1 MKLEKLL
8 VCEFITAGGLS
19 DTSLSDAPFSESLA
33 IEGKLMRDAL
43 LRDLC
48 ELKQYQL
55 ISMHDERLLPSVY
68 ASKSITVEAG
78 DFKKVFKKVI
88 KQVDFVWLIAPETD
102 GLLIELTELCLAAE
116 DKKDG
121 SIFLGCGYDAT
132 LIGTSKTLS
141 FEALQDAGINT
152 LPVFAG
158 EDLMQ
163 QACFDELVQLH
174 VQMWVAKP
182 EDGAGCDGIRLF
194 DSLCAARLWLQ
205 KDEQYLHYLIQPF
218 QAGIAASFSLICH
231 NGRGWLLSC
240 NQQHIQSDGSQFK
253 LTGITVNG
261 MQSYWLRFETLARKI
276 AKMLPDA
283 LGYVGV
289 DVIIDTE
296 EDKIFVIDIN
306 PRVTSSYVGLREGIG
321 HNPAKIILECI
332 LNPHFKLPMLHKN
345 IVEIVL

>member
-19 DTSLSDAPFSESLA
+19 DAAFSESLA
-33 IEGKLMRDAL
+33 NEGVLMRDAL
-43 LRDLC
+43 LRDLS

-55 ISMHDERLLPSVY
+55 ISMHDERLSPSVY
-68 ASKSITVEAG
+68 VDKSIAVAAG
-78 DFKKVFKKVI
+78 DFKKVFKSAL
-88 KQVDFVWLIAPETD
+88 KQADFVWLIAPETD
-102 GLLIELTELCLAAE
+102 GLLLELTELCLAAE
-116 DKKDG
+116 DKKGG

-141 FEALQDAGINT
+141 FEALQDAGIIT

-163 QACFDELVQLH
+163 QVYLDELAQLH
-174 VQMWVAKP
+174 VKKWVAKP

-194 DSLCAARLWLQ
+194 DSLSGVRHWLEQ
-205 KDEQYLHYLIQPF
+205 DEKYLHYLVQPF
-218 QAGIAASFSLICH
+218 HSGIAASFSMVCRD
-231 NGRGWLLSC
+231 GKGWLLSC
-240 NQQHIQSDGSQFK
+240 NQQHIQIEGSQFK
-253 LTGITVNG
+253 LTGIIVNG
-261 MQSYWLRFETLARKI
+261 MQSYGLRLETLARKI

-296 EDKIFVIDIN
+296 KDKIFVIDIN
-306 PRVTSSYVGLREGIG
+306 PRVTSSYAGLRKGIG
-321 HNPAKIILECI
+321 QNPAKIILDCI
-332 LNPHFKLPMLHKN
+332 LNPHLKLPVLKKN